1 MTVRIWRLYPNGDL
15 TEQTHVLWPHEDTRT
30 MLPYDDGKR
39 VGYNGDVEAWS
50 NANMSTRPGCCQI
63 VMHPGEDPEV
73 VYNGAASE
81 DTQRAAPD
89 SIKTKLLNDTV

>member
-63 VMHPGEDPEV
+63 VMHPGEDPRWCTTAQPARTPSV
-73 VYNGAASE
+73 QPPTASK
-81 DTQRAAPD
+81 R
-89 SIKTKLLNDTV
+89 NY